1 MSCTVGG
8 VTPFPP
14 MWAYGLAANQ
24 AFRKSKMSCGEIV
37 PEPLKSAWQQGV
49 VWLPAEL
56 HAAAFAANRA
66 PIPDAGGTQTVCA
79 MLVEHV
85 DPRQQTP
92 DGGQV
97 LLGAHAVFGLLN
109 QSWWAVLFGAAFAL
123 MFLSTHKRETD
134 DHLLIKQQWPT
145 FWDFL
150 VAPPRH
156 KS

>member
-66 PIPDAGGTQTVCA
+66 PIPVAGGVQSVCA

-97 LLGAHAVFGLLN
+97 LLGAHAVFGPRQVPLN
-109 QSWWAVLFGAAFAL
+109 RVHRFRFSAAQLVVLQHAPIGTGHATTTHVVAF
-123 MFLSTHKRETD
+123 
-134 DHLLIKQQWPT
+134 P
-145 FWDFL
+145 
-150 VAPPRH
+150 
-156 KS
+156 